1 MGKSRILNK
10 FSLFLIYVLFMS
22 LFFSS
27 VYLMVLATA
36 INLYPSEL
44 YVNNFPDN
52 QVLDKFVHGDE
63 IVLYPGSNISI
74 IYQLSSGTYEL
85 AYRYPLIHLTAIN
98 GSTNIWI
105 NTTVG
110 GGISSSYLS
119 VGNYSEEYG
128 VGEIDYSAG
137 RVPKDKVTITIFNV
151 GKYPLK
157 IKAENAYITIYH
169 PIVYVIVN
177 IGRHLLTIVGLTGSY
192 TVDYLIIIG
201 ISTISA
207 PVSII
212 LTLIT
217 VILLRRKH

>member
-1 MGKSRILNK
+1 MFILI
-10 FSLFLIYVLFMS
+10 FSTLYGL
-22 LFFSS
+22 
-27 VYLMVLATA
+27 VLATTA
-36 INLYPSEL
+36 YVPPSFL
-44 YVNNFPDN
+44 YVNNNPND
-52 QVLDKFVHGDE
+52 QLLDQFIHKEE
-63 IVLYPGSNISI
+63 IVLYPGGNTSI
-74 IYQLSSGTYEL
+74 IYRLSPSRTEFV
-85 AYRYPLIHLTAIN
+85 YRYPYIYLTAI
-98 GSTNIWI
+98 GGGTDIWI